1 MSHKPIARSERES
14 MTTRK
19 LFPLLLL
26 TLAVGC
32 QGGAHAKSGDDPFYL
47 PQPHQP
53 FEGKVDTRIG
63 SLEFDNQYPSK
74 ESMERILDNMDFHG
88 ATQAYLWGI
97 PIASFSNLQYYTDNV
112 FKVRQG
118 ELLKTA
124 TLEQKL
130 GILTAN
136 ATTPYIIGT
145 VNLES
150 TGPFVIDVPVG
161 KTAGMVDDFWQR
173 PITDIGLAGPDKGK
187 GAKYLVT
194 PPGYKGAEP
203 SGYRV
208 IESPTNNIFI
218 GVRMLEADPK
228 KAAALQSKFRTYAY
242 KDRANPPKNL
252 YPQPSAKY
260 FFGPPRGMAFWER
273 LHEILNRE
281 VVAERDRFFMAMLKR
296 VGIEKGKPFN
306 PTPRQKKL
314 LEQAAFVG
322 EAMAKAN
329 DLAKRSTKPY
339 WKGANWKIALGL
351 DPTQRM
357 ENYDQLDERAEWMYE
372 AVTTSAGMVT
382 TTPGLGSIYL
392 ASYADKDGDWLEGGK
407 SYTLHIPASPPA
419 EQFWSVAVYSWD
431 TRTLID
437 NEQKRAAQSSR
448 QDLIKNKDGS
458 IDLYYGPT
466 APKGKE
472 KNWVQTIPG
481 QGWWVYLRFYAPTKA
496 YFDKSWSMGDFEKV
510 K

>member
-1 MSHKPIARSERES
+1 
-14 MTTRK
+14 
-19 LFPLLLL
+19 
-26 TLAVGC
+26 
-32 QGGAHAKSGDDPFYL
+32 
-47 PQPHQP
+47 
-53 FEGKVDTRIG
+53 
-63 SLEFDNQYPSK
+63 
-74 ESMERILDNMDFHG
+74 METILDSMDFHG

-97 PIASFSNLQYYTDNV
+97 PIASFANLQYYIDDV

-118 ELLKTA
+118 ELLKAA

-130 GILTAN
+130 GILTGN
-136 ATTPYIIGT
+136 ATTPYILAT

-150 TGPFVIDVPVG
+150 TGPFVIEVPAG

-173 PITDIGLAGPDKGK
+173 PITDIGLPGPDQGK
-187 GAKYLVT
+187 GAKYLIT
-194 PPGYKGAEP
+194 PPGYKGSKP
-203 SGYRV
+203 SGYKV
-208 IESPTNNIFI
+208 FESPTNNIFI
-218 GVRMLEADPK
+218 ATRMLEADPK
-228 KAAALQSKFRTYAY
+228 KAAALQSKFRSYAY

-306 PTPRQKKL
+306 PTPRQKKI
-314 LEQAAFVG
+314 LEEAAFVG

-329 DLAKRSTKPY
+329 DLAKRSTEPY

-351 DPTQRM
+351 DPSQRQ
-357 ENYDQLDERAEWMYE
+357 ENYDELDERAEWMYE

-382 TTPGLGSIYL
+382 TTPGVGSIYL

-407 SYTLHIPASPPA
+407 SYTLHIPANPPA
-419 EQFWSVAVYSWD
+419 EQFWSIAVYSWD
-431 TRTLID
+431 SRTLID
-437 NEQKRAAQSSR
+437 NGQNRSAQSSR
-448 QDLIKNKDGS
+448 QDLIKNTDGS
-458 IDLYYGPT
+458 IDLYYGPKP
-466 APKGKE
+466 PKGKE
-472 KNWVQTIPG
+472 KNWVKTIPG

-496 YFDKSWSMGDFEKV
+496 YFDKSWSMGDFERV